1 MANNFQLIPK
11 FVRNE
16 IGIYL
21 VRQTGEVI
29 MLAKIICPDDK
40 QLGDNVALANEFLPI
55 MRKRIKRSL

>member
-21 VRQTGEVI
+21 VRQAGEAI

>member
-11 FVRNE
+11 FVSNE

-21 VRQTGEVI
+21 VRQTGEAI

>member
-11 FVRNE
+11 FVRN
-16 IGIYL
+16 GIYL
-21 VRQTGEVI
+21 VRQTGEAI

>member
-21 VRQTGEVI
+21 VRQI